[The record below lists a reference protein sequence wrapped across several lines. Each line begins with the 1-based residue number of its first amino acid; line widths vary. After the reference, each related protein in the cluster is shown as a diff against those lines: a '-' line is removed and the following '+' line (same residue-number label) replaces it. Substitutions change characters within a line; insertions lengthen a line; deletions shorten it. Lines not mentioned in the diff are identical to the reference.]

1 VITSPTCTDDW
12 DGFGQRTTGSGTST
26 FDDAVVQA
34 DAVIPF
40 DERFKYQTAFY
51 QGVLLSVLAGSVL
64 AAEREIAREVRNRT
78 RVFSHGNADTFAADP
93 QILQVVGEV
102 SAAGFAATAIVDRAA
117 AALQDA
123 YEGAGLDTAE
133 DERRNDRAELAT
145 AQAQV
150 ALTTLATTATSH
162 LFDALAASGVS
173 TTKNLDRHWRN
184 ARTAGSHNPWVFKA
198 RIIGDHAVNGAEP
211 PRVWA
216 IGATRTS

>member
-1 VITSPTCTDDW
+1 M
-12 DGFGQRTTGSGTST
+12 
-26 FDDAVVQA
+26 
-34 DAVIPF
+34 
-40 DERFKYQTAFY
+40 
-51 QGVLLSVLAGSVL
+51 
-64 AAEREIAREVRNRT
+64 
-78 RVFSHGNADTFAADP
+78 
-93 QILQVVGEV
+93 

-117 AALQDA
+117 AALQEA